1 MDTPSNPL
9 YAIINADFCDNRE
22 PIKPR
27 GPVHCDGKI
36 WAPSYSIDPHFTQQ
50 ALSYVGVDFDEQGL
64 NFYPHSSDEIR
75 IENL

>member
-27 GPVHCDGKI
+27 GPVHCNGKI

-50 ALSYVGVDFDEQGL
+50 ALNILGEDAGTNAGKYVKSLSEG
-64 NFYPHSSDEIR
+64 R
-75 IENL
+75 